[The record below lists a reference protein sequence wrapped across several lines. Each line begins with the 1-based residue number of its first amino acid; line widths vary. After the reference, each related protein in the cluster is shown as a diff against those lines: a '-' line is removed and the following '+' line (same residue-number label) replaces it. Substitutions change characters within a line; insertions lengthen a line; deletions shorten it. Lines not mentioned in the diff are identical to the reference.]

1 MRKRERSPSPADSGD
16 LDSDYSGIE
25 EISPPSSPPARRSK
39 RPAKKRAKL
48 ASETLSFT
56 TSLAAATSSALSG
69 AGARGNSKTRRMLQ
83 GLLDSVNKGTVS
95 KAEAEAVKGLKRNTQ
110 GLSQRRPSAK
120 SSPATASQKGKAR
133 ARQVSEP
140 KVAVTTVG
148 KIVMLPFGAQ
158 PASETSQNVLL
169 GSEYEFKGG
178 ISAMKVPPRLIQN
191 LRKSKLCYEDPKG
204 INIPQSAT
212 YTQLYDILSEILPK
226 PFDRF
231 SRFTMSF
238 HDDEPSP
245 APFLLCTK
253 EGKSIYITSTAGQ
266 FPDGSDVA
274 ACFSTSSKGKALDRV
289 LFLVSREVIPNDI
302 LMVWASKRPE
312 GEARSRARDLL
323 KSEDDDDDSEDGN
336 KPEKMDDSNEDE
348 DENQIL
354 PTLSQPARASRFAKG
369 KAKEHMRLPSSSP
382 PPSMVAG
389 PSSNAR
395 PSENFQ
401 NSFSLLDSNT
411 DDIDG
416 VPTRPNTPD
425 EDVVANLSST
435 FSSQLIVGS
444 SANPWAR
451 KRSAGF
457 SL

>member
-69 AGARGNSKTRRMLQ
+69 GRHGACSKVYSIASTRAQSPKPRLR
-83 GLLDSVNKGTVS
+83 L
-95 KAEAEAVKGLKRNTQ
+95 VKGLKRNTQ

-289 LFLVSREVIPNDI
+289 LFL
-302 LMVWASKRPE
+302 
-312 GEARSRARDLL
+312 
-323 KSEDDDDDSEDGN
+323 DDDDDSEDGN

-451 KRSAGF
+451 RRSAGF